1 MSVGYLLD
9 KLTLMVAHKEWLLL
23 PLLQFIGNDDI
34 CVKSIYEAAD
44 VIFVLIAW
52 SRNEGSSEPG
62 HLRRFAR
69 ASDASIHKVSM

>member
-1 MSVGYLLD
+1 
-9 KLTLMVAHKEWLLL
+9 MVAHKEWLLL
-23 PLLQFIGNDDI
+23 PLLQFSGNDDI
-34 CVKSIYEAAD
+34 CVKSKYEAED

-52 SRNEGSSEPG
+52 SRNEGSSETG